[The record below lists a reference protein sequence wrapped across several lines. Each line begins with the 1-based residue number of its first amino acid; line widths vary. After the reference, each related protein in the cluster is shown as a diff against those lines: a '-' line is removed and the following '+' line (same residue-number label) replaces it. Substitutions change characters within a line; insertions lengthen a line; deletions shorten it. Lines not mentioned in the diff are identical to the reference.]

1 VATEAELLWRKYE
14 RAQSFF
20 NRHYDSYCYLPM
32 ASASVYSRFNNMG
45 LWGPLNRAYINS
57 QIFLNQ
63 QVYLSSSP
71 VGQTGWF
78 AMELKHLASR
88 GLGPEEWRFVPYS
101 QLY

>member
-1 VATEAELLWRKYE
+1 MSAL
-14 RAQSFF
+14 
-20 NRHYDSYCYLPM
+20 N
-32 ASASVYSRFNNMG
+32 ASASIYTRFNNMG